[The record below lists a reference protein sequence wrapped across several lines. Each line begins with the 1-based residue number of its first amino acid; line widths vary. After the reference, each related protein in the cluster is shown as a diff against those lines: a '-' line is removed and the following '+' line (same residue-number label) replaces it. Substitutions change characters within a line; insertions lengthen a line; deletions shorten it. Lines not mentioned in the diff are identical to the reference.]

1 MFVWHYALPVY
12 FITVLLLMSR
22 LSCHA
27 EECGKRPPLRVP
39 RVIGGHEA
47 IPNTWP
53 WLAEIQYN
61 REGEWYH
68 ACGGSLI
75 HPEWIVTAAHCLT
88 VHSNRRL
95 RIILGEHDRTKA
107 EGMEQYFDISQCCI
121 HKRFDLKVSYGYD
134 IAVVRLSRPAIL
146 NRAVS
151 LVCLPKQNDRVEV
164 GKLCYLTGWGIY
176 KRGGP
181 RAEKL
186 QEVQMPT
193 VNYSICDEGNS
204 AFKSVDNES
213 MLCGGF
219 GGKSNVSGCNGDS
232 GGPLVCQEG
241 GKFVLRGVVNWGIP
255 GCPAGKTF
263 SVFARVSW
271 FVDWIEN
278 HIKNS
283 DLCSCPTS
291 SGGIKLTSACTLQI
305 MMLGFA
311 YALK

>member
-1 MFVWHYALPVY
+1 
-12 FITVLLLMSR
+12 
-22 LSCHA
+22 
-27 EECGKRPPLRVP
+27 
-39 RVIGGHEA
+39 
-47 IPNTWP
+47 
-53 WLAEIQYN
+53 
-61 REGEWYH
+61 
-68 ACGGSLI
+68 
-75 HPEWIVTAAHCLT
+75 
-88 VHSNRRL
+88 
-95 RIILGEHDRTKA
+95 
-107 EGMEQYFDISQCCI
+107 
-121 HKRFDLKVSYGYD
+121 
-134 IAVVRLSRPAIL
+134 
-146 NRAVS
+146 
-151 LVCLPKQNDRVEV
+151 
-164 GKLCYLTGWGIY
+164 
-176 KRGGP
+176 
-181 RAEKL
+181 
-186 QEVQMPT
+186 MPT

-283 DLCSCPTS
+283 DLCSCPMS
-291 SGGIKLTSACTLQI
+291 RGGIKLTSACTLQI
-305 MMLGFA
+305 MLLGFA